1 MLPSDLKPEQFNGYP
16 PEARKLVTEYV
27 VALQR
32 LPLSFVPSLL
42 REVIDY
48 DFKFPPE
55 RKAIEKELANLNSLS
70 PDQVKEWF
78 QGFAQISQSTK
89 LENVDWV
96 NSPGLFIEQL
106 SAHLWATHQ
115 LDAFRKAAMDYA
127 SRLQAVVP
135 PESPPVPRLGI
146 AVIGQGATTHDEP
159 LFRKLR
165 PHGGYFSRV
174 NPENGLETLLNAVAS
189 RAKTHLAPYAHW
201 YIDGGQEADHDP
213 ALTCV
218 SYNALE
224 PVREALLGK
233 MHGEIKKPGMGP
245 ETLRTLL
252 AQMRPAD
259 LGMGKAGSGKAE
271 DEVLDRFQV
280 KLLTE
285 GSGTQIFSTTF
296 AQWAARETLRRAQPL
311 TLLVRFAPRQRQKPM
326 NELLS
331 GPRPNADLD
340 PAGSLVDAD
349 MGSYYTYLNQQ
360 RLIGGEKSS
369 FLVWFE
375 GHNEALAIGPAMP
388 GGTASAS
395 PTDLKQLL
403 AWIS

>member
-1 MLPSDLKPEQFNGYP
+1 MLPSDLKPEHFKDYP

-27 VALQR
+27 GALQR
-32 LPLSFVPSLL
+32 LPLTFVASLL

-70 PDQVKEWF
+70 ADQVREWF
-78 QGFAQISQSTK
+78 QGFAQITESPKLQSF
-89 LENVDWV
+89 DWV
-96 NSPGLFIEQL
+96 NSPAQFVEQL
-106 SAHLWATHQ
+106 SAHLWSTHQ
-115 LDAFRKAAMDYA
+115 LDAFRKAAIDYA
-127 SRLQAVVP
+127 SRLQAAVP
-135 PESPPVPRLGI
+135 PEPPAAPRLGI
-146 AVIGQGATTHDEP
+146 AVIGQGATGHAEP

-165 PHGGYFSRV
+165 VHGGYFSQV
-174 NPENGLETLLNAVAS
+174 NPEHGLETLLDAVAA
-189 RAKTHLAPYAHW
+189 RVKAHPVPYAHW
-201 YIDGGQEADHDP
+201 YIDGGQEAAHDP
-213 ALTCV
+213 ALICV
-218 SYNALE
+218 SYKALE
-224 PVREALLGK
+224 PARAILLRK
-233 MHGEIKKPGMGP
+233 MHGEIQKAGMGP

-259 LGMGKAGSGKAE
+259 LGMGPSGDA
-271 DEVLDRFQV
+271 VLERFQV

-311 TLLVRFAPRQRQKPM
+311 TLLVRFAPRQRQQPM

-331 GPRPNADLD
+331 RIHPDAELD

-360 RLIGGEKSS
+360 RLTGAERSS

-375 GHNEALAIGPAMP
+375 GHNEAIAIGPALP
-388 GGTASAS
+388 RGTASSA

-403 AWIS
+403 TWAS

>member
-1 MLPSDLKPEQFNGYP
+1 MLPSDLNAEQFKGYP
-16 PEARKLVTEYV
+16 PEARKLVTDYV
-27 VALQR
+27 GALQR

-48 DFKFPPE
+48 DFRFPPE
-55 RKAIEKELANLNSLS
+55 RKAIEKELANLKSLS
-70 PDQVKEWF
+70 GEQQREWF
-78 QGFAQISQSTK
+78 QDLSRITISPK
-89 LENVDWV
+89 LESSDWV
-96 NSPGLFIEQL
+96 NSPALFVEQL

-115 LDAFRKAAMDYA
+115 LDTFRKAAIDYA
-127 SRLQAVVP
+127 NRLQAVMP
-135 PESPPVPRLGI
+135 PEPPVTSRLAI
-146 AVIGQGATTHDEP
+146 AVIGQGATAHEEP

-165 PHGGYFSRV
+165 PHGGYFTHV
-174 NPENGLETLLNAVAS
+174 NPENGLDTLLNAVAA
-189 RAKTHLAPYAHW
+189 RAKAHPAPYAHW
-201 YIDGGQEADHDP
+201 YIDGGQEAAYDP

-218 SYNALE
+218 SYHALE
-224 PVREALLGK
+224 PVRGALLRK
-233 MHGEIKKPGMGP
+233 MHGEIEKPGMGP
-245 ETLRTLL
+245 ETLRTRM
-252 AQMRPAD
+252 AQMRPEE
-259 LGMGKAGSGKAE
+259 LGLGKAG
-271 DEVLDRFQV
+271 DVVLDRFQV

-311 TLLVRFAPRQRQKPM
+311 TLLVRFAPRQRQRPM

-331 GPRPNADLD
+331 GTQPEVELD

-360 RLIGGEKSS
+360 RLTGAEKSS

-375 GHNEALAIGPAMP
+375 GHNEAVAIGPGMP
-388 GGTASAS
+388 RGTASSA

-403 AWIS
+403 TWIS